1 MVEILDDLVN
11 ILAPISICC
20 LLPLGIFW
28 LYYRAQMNK
37 ENKRTEII
45 MKALESNSNS
55 NLDTDSLVKALEN
68 TSQTPQ
74 GIRYARLQRGCQYTL
89 LGIALCV
96 VFLISNGME
105 IDSDGAFLMIFAGAA
120 SIAVGISYLIVYF
133 VSGKSSTDNNSS
145 EK

>member
-1 MVEILDDLVN
+1 MELITHALIEILV
-11 ILAPISICC
+11 PIGICVI
-20 LLPLGIFW
+20 LPLGIFW

-45 MKALESNSNS
+45 MKALESNSN
-55 NLDTDSLVKALEN
+55 LDTDSLVKALEN
-68 TSQTPQ
+68 TPKTPQ

-120 SIAVGISYLIVYF
+120 SIAVGISYLIVYL

>member
-1 MVEILDDLVN
+1 MELITHALIEILV
-11 ILAPISICC
+11 PIGICVI
-20 LLPLGIFW
+20 LPLGIFW

-45 MKALESNSNS
+45 MKALESNSNI
-55 NLDTDSLVKALEN
+55 DTDSLVKALEN
-68 TSQTPQ
+68 TSKTPQ

-96 VFLISNGME
+96 VFLISNGKE
-105 IDSDGAFLMIFAGAA
+105 IDSDMAFMMKFTGAA

>member
-11 ILAPISICC
+11 TLIPISICC
-20 LLPLGIFW
+20 LLPLGIIW

-45 MKALESNSNS
+45 MKALESNSN
-55 NLDTDSLVKALEN
+55 LDTDSLVKALEN
-68 TSQTPQ
+68 TSKTPQ

-105 IDSDGAFLMIFAGAA
+105 IDSDMAFLMIFAGAA
-120 SIAVGISYLIVYF
+120 SIAVGISYLIVYL

>member
-1 MVEILDDLVN
+1 MELITHALIEILV
-11 ILAPISICC
+11 PIGICVI
-20 LLPLGIFW
+20 LPLGIFW

-68 TSQTPQ
+68 TSKTPQ

-96 VFLISNGME
+96 VYLSNGKA
-105 IDSDGAFLMIFAGAA
+105 IDSDMAFMMKFAGAA
-120 SIAVGISYLIVYF
+120 SLAVGISYLIVYF

>member
-1 MVEILDDLVN
+1 MELITHALIEILV
-11 ILAPISICC
+11 PIGICVI
-20 LLPLGIFW
+20 LPLGIFW

-45 MKALESNSNS
+45 MKALESNSNI
-55 NLDTDSLVKALEN
+55 DTDSLVKALEN

-96 VFLISNGME
+96 VFFISNGME
-105 IDSDGAFLMIFAGAA
+105 IDSDMAFLMIFAGAA
-120 SIAVGISYLIVYF
+120 SITVGISYLIVYL

>member
-1 MVEILDDLVN
+1 MVEIFHDLFKTL
-11 ILAPISICC
+11 IPISISC
-20 LLPLGIFW
+20 LLPLGIIW
-28 LYYRAQMNK
+28 LYYRVQMNK

-68 TSQTPQ
+68 TSKTPQ

>member
-1 MVEILDDLVN
+1 MELITHALIEILV
-11 ILAPISICC
+11 PIGICVI
-20 LLPLGIFW
+20 LPLGIFW

-45 MKALESNSNS
+45 MKALESNS

-96 VFLISNGME
+96 VFLISNGKE
-105 IDSDGAFLMIFAGAA
+105 IDSDMAFLMKFAGAA
-120 SIAVGISYLIVYF
+120 SLAVGISYLIVYL
-133 VSGKSSTDNNSS
+133 VSGKSCTDNNSR

>member
-1 MVEILDDLVN
+1 MELITHALIEILV
-11 ILAPISICC
+11 PIGICVI
-20 LLPLGIFW
+20 LPLGIFW

-68 TSQTPQ
+68 TSKTPQ

-96 VFLISNGME
+96 VFFISNGME
-105 IDSDGAFLMIFAGAA
+105 IDSDMAFMMKFAGAA
-120 SIAVGISYLIVYF
+120 SLAVGISYLIVYL

>member
-11 ILAPISICC
+11 TLIPISICC
-20 LLPLGIFW
+20 LLPLGIIW

-45 MKALESNSNS
+45 MKALESNSNI
-55 NLDTDSLVKALEN
+55 DTDSLVKALEN
-68 TSQTPQ
+68 TSKTPQ

-96 VFLISNGME
+96 VFFITNGLE
-105 IDSDGAFLMIFAGAA
+105 IDSDMAFLMIFAGAA

>member
-1 MVEILDDLVN
+1 MVEILDDLVKTL
-11 ILAPISICC
+11 IPISICC

-45 MKALESNSNS
+45 MKALESNSN
-55 NLDTDSLVKALEN
+55 LDTDSLVKALEN
-68 TSQTPQ
+68 TSKTPQ

-96 VFLISNGME
+96 VFLISNGKE
-105 IDSDGAFLMIFAGAA
+105 IDSDMAFMMKFTGAA

>member
-1 MVEILDDLVN
+1 MELITHALIKILV
-11 ILAPISICC
+11 PIGICVI
-20 LLPLGIFW
+20 LPLGIFW

-45 MKALESNSNS
+45 MKALESNSNI
-55 NLDTDSLVKALEN
+55 DTDSLVKALEN

-120 SIAVGISYLIVYF
+120 SIAVGISYLIVYL

>member
-1 MVEILDDLVN
+1 MELITHALIEILV
-11 ILAPISICC
+11 SIGICVI
-20 LLPLGIFW
+20 LPLGIFW

-45 MKALESNSNS
+45 MKALESNSNI
-55 NLDTDSLVKALEN
+55 DTDSLVKALEN
-68 TSQTPQ
+68 TSKTPQ

-96 VFLISNGME
+96 VYLSNGKA
-105 IDSDGAFLMIFAGAA
+105 IDSDMAFLMIFAGAA
-120 SIAVGISYLIVYF
+120 SIAVGISYLIVYL

>member
-11 ILAPISICC
+11 TLIPISICC
-20 LLPLGIFW
+20 LLPLGIIW

-45 MKALESNSNS
+45 MKALESNSN
-55 NLDTDSLVKALEN
+55 LDTDSLVKALEN
-68 TSQTPQ
+68 TSKTPQ

-96 VFLISNGME
+96 VFLISNGKE
-105 IDSDGAFLMIFAGAA
+105 IDSDMAFMMIFAGAA

-133 VSGKSSTDNNSS
+133 VSGKSSTDNNSR

>member
-1 MVEILDDLVN
+1 MELITHALIEILV
-11 ILAPISICC
+11 PIGICVI
-20 LLPLGIFW
+20 LPLGIFW

-45 MKALESNSNS
+45 MKALESNSNI
-55 NLDTDSLVKALEN
+55 DTDSLVKALEN

-96 VFLISNGME
+96 VFFISNGME
-105 IDSDGAFLMIFAGAA
+105 IDSDMAFLMIFAGAA
-120 SIAVGISYLIVYF
+120 SIAVGISYLIVYL

>member
-1 MVEILDDLVN
+1 MELITHALIEILV
-11 ILAPISICC
+11 PIGICVI
-20 LLPLGIFW
+20 LPLGIFW

-45 MKALESNSNS
+45 MKALESNSNI
-55 NLDTDSLVKALEN
+55 DTDSLVKALEN

-105 IDSDGAFLMIFAGAA
+105 IDSDMAFLMIFAGAA

>member
-11 ILAPISICC
+11 TLLPLSICC

-45 MKALESNSNS
+45 MKALESNSNI
-55 NLDTDSLVKALEN
+55 DTDSLVKALEN

-96 VFLISNGME
+96 VFFISNGME
-105 IDSDGAFLMIFAGAA
+105 IDSDMAFLMIFAGAA
-120 SIAVGISYLIVYF
+120 SIAVGISYLIVYL

>member
-1 MVEILDDLVN
+1 MVEIFHDLVKTL
-11 ILAPISICC
+11 IPISISC
-20 LLPLGIFW
+20 LLPLGIIW

-68 TSQTPQ
+68 TSKTPQ
-74 GIRYARLQRGCQYTL
+74 EIRYARLLRGCQYTL

-133 VSGKSSTDNNSS
+133 VSGKSSTDNTSN

>member
-1 MVEILDDLVN
+1 MELITHALIEILV
-11 ILAPISICC
+11 PIGICVI
-20 LLPLGIFW
+20 LPLGIFW

-45 MKALESNSNS
+45 MKALESNS

-105 IDSDGAFLMIFAGAA
+105 IDSDMAFLMIFAGAA

>member
-1 MVEILDDLVN
+1 MELITHALIEILV
-11 ILAPISICC
+11 PIGICVI
-20 LLPLGIFW
+20 LPLGIFW

-45 MKALESNSNS
+45 MKALESNSN
-55 NLDTDSLVKALEN
+55 LDTDSLVKALEN
-68 TSQTPQ
+68 TSKTPQ

-96 VFLISNGME
+96 VFLISNGKE
-105 IDSDGAFLMIFAGAA
+105 IDSDMAFMMKFTGAA

>member
-1 MVEILDDLVN
+1 MELITHALIEILV
-11 ILAPISICC
+11 PIGICVI
-20 LLPLGIFW
+20 LPLGIFW

-45 MKALESNSNS
+45 MKALESNSN
-55 NLDTDSLVKALEN
+55 LDTDSLVKILEN

-133 VSGKSSTDNNSS
+133 VSGKSSTDNTSN

>member
-1 MVEILDDLVN
+1 MELITHALIEILV
-11 ILAPISICC
+11 PIGICVI
-20 LLPLGIFW
+20 LPLGIFW

-45 MKALESNSNS
+45 MKALESNSNI
-55 NLDTDSLVKALEN
+55 DTDSLVKALEN

-74 GIRYARLQRGCQYTL
+74 GRRYARLQRGCQYTL

-96 VFLISNGME
+96 VFLISNGKE
-105 IDSDGAFLMIFAGAA
+105 IDSDMAFMMKFTGAA

>member
-1 MVEILDDLVN
+1 MELITHALIEILV
-11 ILAPISICC
+11 PIGICVI
-20 LLPLGIFW
+20 LPLGIFW

-45 MKALESNSNS
+45 MKALESNSNI
-55 NLDTDSLVKALEN
+55 DTDSLVKALEN
-68 TSQTPQ
+68 TSKTPQ

-96 VFLISNGME
+96 VFFISNGME
-105 IDSDGAFLMIFAGAA
+105 IDSDMAFLMIFAGAA
-120 SIAVGISYLIVYF
+120 SIAVGISYLIVYL

>member
-1 MVEILDDLVN
+1 MELITHALIEILV
-11 ILAPISICC
+11 PRGICVI
-20 LLPLGIFW
+20 LPLGIFW

-45 MKALESNSNS
+45 MKALESNSN
-55 NLDTDSLVKALEN
+55 LDTDSLVKALEN
-68 TSQTPQ
+68 TSKTPQ

-96 VFLISNGME
+96 VFFISNGME
-105 IDSDGAFLMIFAGAA
+105 IDSDMAFLMIFAGAA
-120 SIAVGISYLIVYF
+120 SIAVGISYLIVYL
-133 VSGKSSTDNNSS
+133 VSGKSCTDNNSS

>member
-1 MVEILDDLVN
+1 MELITPALIEILV
-11 ILAPISICC
+11 PIGICVI
-20 LLPLGIFW
+20 LPLGIFW

-45 MKALESNSNS
+45 MKALESNSN
-55 NLDTDSLVKALEN
+55 LDTDSLVKALEN
-68 TSQTPQ
+68 TSKTPQ

-105 IDSDGAFLMIFAGAA
+105 IDSDEAFLMIFAGAA

>member
-11 ILAPISICC
+11 TLLPLSICC
-20 LLPLGIFW
+20 LLPLGIIW

-45 MKALESNSNS
+45 MKALESNSNI
-55 NLDTDSLVKALEN
+55 DTDSLVKALEN
-68 TSQTPQ
+68 TSKTPQ

-96 VFLISNGME
+96 VFLISNGKE
-105 IDSDGAFLMIFAGAA
+105 IDSDMAFLMIFAGAA

>member
-11 ILAPISICC
+11 TLIPISICC
-20 LLPLGIFW
+20 LLPLGIIW

-45 MKALESNSNS
+45 MKALESNSNI
-55 NLDTDSLVKALEN
+55 DTDSLVKALEN
-68 TSQTPQ
+68 TSKTPQ

-105 IDSDGAFLMIFAGAA
+105 IDSDMAFLMIFAGAA

-133 VSGKSSTDNNSS
+133 VSGKSSTDNNSR

>member
-1 MVEILDDLVN
+1 MELITHALIEILV
-11 ILAPISICC
+11 PIGICVI
-20 LLPLGIFW
+20 LPLGIFW

-45 MKALESNSNS
+45 MKALESNSNI
-55 NLDTDSLVKALEN
+55 DTDSLVKALEN
-68 TSQTPQ
+68 TSKTPQ

-105 IDSDGAFLMIFAGAA
+105 IDSDMAFLMIFAGAA

-133 VSGKSSTDNNSS
+133 VSGKSSTDNTSR

>member
-1 MVEILDDLVN
+1 MELITHALIEILV
-11 ILAPISICC
+11 PIGICVI
-20 LLPLGIFW
+20 LPLGIFW

-45 MKALESNSNS
+45 MKALESNSNI
-55 NLDTDSLVKALEN
+55 DTDSLVKALEN

-105 IDSDGAFLMIFAGAA
+105 IDSDMAFLMIFAGAA
-120 SIAVGISYLIVYF
+120 SIAVGISYLIVYL

>member
-11 ILAPISICC
+11 TLIPISICC
-20 LLPLGIFW
+20 LLPLGIIW

-45 MKALESNSNS
+45 MKALESNSNI
-55 NLDTDSLVKALEN
+55 DTDSLVKALEN

-96 VFLISNGME
+96 VFFISNGME
-105 IDSDGAFLMIFAGAA
+105 IDSDMAFLMIFAGAA
-120 SIAVGISYLIVYF
+120 SIAVGISYLIVYL

>member
-1 MVEILDDLVN
+1 MELITHALIEILV
-11 ILAPISICC
+11 PIGICVI
-20 LLPLGIFW
+20 LPLGIFW

-45 MKALESNSNS
+45 MKALESNSN
-55 NLDTDSLVKALEN
+55 LDTDSLVKVLEN

-133 VSGKSSTDNNSS
+133 VSGKSSTDNTSN

>member
-1 MVEILDDLVN
+1 MELITHALIEILV
-11 ILAPISICC
+11 PIGICVI
-20 LLPLGIFW
+20 LPLGIFW

-45 MKALESNSNS
+45 MKALESNSNI
-55 NLDTDSLVKALEN
+55 DTDSLVKALEN
-68 TSQTPQ
+68 TSKTPQ

-96 VFLISNGME
+96 VYLSNGKAIYPDM
-105 IDSDGAFLMIFAGAA
+105 AFMMKFTGAA
-120 SIAVGISYLIVYF
+120 SIAVGISYLIVYL
-133 VSGKSSTDNNSS
+133 VSGKSCTDNNSR

>member
-1 MVEILDDLVN
+1 MELITHALIEILV
-11 ILAPISICC
+11 PIGICVI
-20 LLPLGIFW
+20 LPLGIFW

-45 MKALESNSNS
+45 MKALESNSNI
-55 NLDTDSLVKALEN
+55 DTDSLVKALEN
-68 TSQTPQ
+68 TSKTPQ

-96 VFLISNGME
+96 VFLISNGIE

-120 SIAVGISYLIVYF
+120 SIAVGISYLIVYL
-133 VSGKSSTDNNSS
+133 VSGKSSTDNNSR

>member
-1 MVEILDDLVN
+1 MELITHALIEILV
-11 ILAPISICC
+11 PIGICVI
-20 LLPLGIFW
+20 LPLGIFW

-45 MKALESNSNS
+45 MKALESNSNI
-55 NLDTDSLVKALEN
+55 DTDSLVKALEN

-96 VFLISNGME
+96 VFLISNGKE
-105 IDSDGAFLMIFAGAA
+105 IDSDMAFMMKFTGAA

>member
-1 MVEILDDLVN
+1 MELITHALIEILV
-11 ILAPISICC
+11 PIGICVI
-20 LLPLGIFW
+20 LPLGIFW

-45 MKALESNSNS
+45 MKALESNSNI
-55 NLDTDSLVKALEN
+55 DTDSLVKALEN
-68 TSQTPQ
+68 TSKTPQ

-105 IDSDGAFLMIFAGAA
+105 IDSDMAFLMIFAGAA
-120 SIAVGISYLIVYF
+120 SLAVGISYLIVYF

>member
-1 MVEILDDLVN
+1 MELITHALIEILV
-11 ILAPISICC
+11 PIGICVI
-20 LLPLGIFW
+20 LPLGIFW

-45 MKALESNSNS
+45 MKALESNSNI
-55 NLDTDSLVKALEN
+55 DTDSLVKALEN
-68 TSQTPQ
+68 TSKTPQ

-96 VFLISNGME
+96 VYLSNGKA
-105 IDSDGAFLMIFAGAA
+105 IDSDMAFMMKFTGAA